1 VLGIRDAEHAEDSP
15 EAANPIIVPVACAVP
30 NRGAG
35 APKLSGGLR
44 IRFTPESRVRAI
56 YGRDAIDEE
65 YFCNYEVRPDY
76 RATLE
81 RSDARITGVG
91 PEGEVRVVE
100 LPELRFYVATL
111 YQPQRS
117 SRPGA
122 PNPLVS
128 AFVEAAKLFAAERTA
143 RGAWP

>member
-1 VLGIRDAEHAEDSP
+1 MDAEHAEDSP
-15 EAANPIIVPVACAVP
+15 DAANPIIVPVACAVP
-30 NRGAG
+30 NRRAG
-35 APKLSGGLR
+35 APRLSGGLR
-44 IRFTPESRVRAI
+44 IRFTPDSRVREI
-56 YGRDAIDEE
+56 YGVEAIDEE

-81 RSDARITGVG
+81 KSDARVTGIG
-91 PEGEVRVVE
+91 PDGEVRVVE
-100 LPELRFYVATL
+100 LPSRRFWIATL

-122 PNPLVS
+122 PNPLVQ
-128 AFVEAAKLFAAERTA
+128 AFVAAAEEFANERAA

>member
-1 VLGIRDAEHAEDSP
+1 M
-15 EAANPIIVPVACAVP
+15 PVACAVP
-30 NRGAG
+30 NRQAG

-44 IRFTPESRVRAI
+44 IRFTPGSRVREI
-56 YGRDAIDEE
+56 YAQDEIDEE

-81 RSDARITGVG
+81 KSDARVTGVG

-100 LPELRFYVATL
+100 LPSRRFWIATL

-122 PNPLVS
+122 PNPLVR
-128 AFVEAAKLFAAERTA
+128 AFVEAAGVFAEERSA

>member
-1 VLGIRDAEHAEDSP
+1 VLGILDAEHAEDSP

-30 NRGAG
+30 DRRPG

-44 IRFTPESRVRAI
+44 IRFTPGSRVREI
-56 YGRDAIDEE
+56 YGRDEIDEE

-81 RSDARITGVG
+81 RSDARVTGVG
-91 PEGEVRVVE
+91 PDDEVRVVE
-100 LPELRFYVATL
+100 LPRHRFYLATL

-117 SRPGA
+117 SRPKA
-122 PNPLVS
+122 PNPLVA
-128 AFVEAAKLFAAERTA
+128 AFVEAAGVFADERAA

>member
-1 VLGIRDAEHAEDSP
+1 MLGIRDAEHAEDSP
-15 EAANPIIVPVACAVP
+15 EAANAIIVPVACAVP
-30 NRGAG
+30 DRRPR

-44 IRFTPESRVRAI
+44 IRFASGSRVREI

-81 RSDARITGVG
+81 ASDARVTGVG

-100 LPELRFYVATL
+100 LPSRRFYVATL

-122 PNPLVS
+122 PNPLVR
-128 AFVEAAKLFAAERTA
+128 AFVEAAGVFAEERAA

>member
-1 VLGIRDAEHAEDSP
+1 VLGITDAEHAEDAP

-30 NRGAG
+30 NRNAG

-44 IRFTPESRVRAI
+44 IRFAPGSRAREL
-56 YGRDAIDEE
+56 YGADAIDEE

-76 RATLE
+76 RNTLE
-81 RSDARITGVG
+81 RSDVRVTGLG
-91 PEGEVRVVE
+91 PDGEVRVVE
-100 LPELRFYVATL
+100 LPRQRFWMATL

-122 PNPLVS
+122 PNPLVR
-128 AFVEAAKLFAAERTA
+128 AFVAAAEEFAVERAA